1 MLLAYISV
9 GLAILSNLLYNVS
22 QKLMPSAANP
32 AVVLA
37 VAYLIGL
44 GLSVTVL
51 WIFFPLQTSLGQAV
65 RQLNW
70 TTLTLGVAVVGIE
83 LGFLLGYRA
92 GWRISLLQIMV
103 STSVT
108 LLLIP
113 LGLAAFRE
121 KVSGVNVAGVVL
133 CLAGLVLIN
142 LNK

>member
-92 GWRISLLQIMV
+92 GWRISLLQIVV

-121 KVSGVNVAGVVL
+121 KVSWVNVAGVVL

>member
-22 QKLMPSAANP
+22 QKLTPSAANP

-37 VAYLIGL
+37 VTYLIGL

-51 WIFFPLQTSLGQAV
+51 WIFFPLRTSLGQAV

-70 TTLTLGVAVVGIE
+70 TTLTLGVAVVGAE

-92 GWRISLLQIMV
+92 GWRISLLQIVV

-121 KVSGVNVAGVVL
+121 KVSWVNVAGVVL

>member
-22 QKLMPSAANP
+22 QKLMPPAANP

-37 VAYLIGL
+37 VTYLIGL

-92 GWRISLLQIMV
+92 GWRISLLQIVV

-121 KVSGVNVAGVVL
+121 KVSWVNVAGVVL